1 MIAAITANPRHI
13 KPRGAAFNE
22 RSLLTSITRTPKKET
37 INPITFSKES
47 LSFKKKKAAMGEK
60 TGIVAMMTAL
70 MVAEEF
76 LSPKFSPRK

>member
-1 MIAAITANPRHI
+1 MAAMTAKPRHI
-13 KPRGAAFNE
+13 MPKGAAFND
-22 RSLLTSITRTPKKET
+22 RSLLTSITNTPKKDT

-70 MVAEEF
+70 MVAEVF
-76 LSPKFSPRK
+76 LSPKFSPKK